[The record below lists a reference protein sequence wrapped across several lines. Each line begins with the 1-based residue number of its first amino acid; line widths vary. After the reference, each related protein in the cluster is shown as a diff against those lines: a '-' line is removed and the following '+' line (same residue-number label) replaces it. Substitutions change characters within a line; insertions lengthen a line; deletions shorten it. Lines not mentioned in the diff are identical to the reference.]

1 MNEENK
7 NNGRK
12 IKLAPSILSAD
23 FGRLNEEI
31 KSVEEFVDMIHV
43 DVMDGHFVPNIT
55 LGAPVVK
62 FIKSKLPLDVHL
74 MIENPEKFIKDFAD
88 AGAKRIVVHS
98 EACGENLRAV
108 LMMIKSFGCECGV
121 SIKPATSVDAVKD
134 VLDLADEVLV
144 MTVNPGFG
152 GQSFMEDMVP
162 KIRELRAL
170 GYQGDIAVD
179 GGIND
184 KTAPVCIDAGAN
196 LLISGSYFFK
206 AVDKKEAA
214 QKIKGGL

>member
-1 MNEENK
+1 MNDEIK

-31 KSVEEFVDMIHV
+31 ASVEEFVDLIHV

-62 FIKSKLPLDVHL
+62 FIKSTLPLDVHL
-74 MIENPEKFIKDFAD
+74 MIENPDKFVKDFAE
-88 AGAKRIVVHS
+88 AGAKRIVVHK
-98 EACGENLRAV
+98 EACGENLRSV
-108 LMMIKSFGCECGV
+108 LMMIRSFGCECGV
-121 SIKPATSVDAVKD
+121 SIKPATPVEDIKN

-144 MTVNPGFG
+144 MTVEPGFG

-162 KIRELRAL
+162 KIRELRSL
-170 GYQGDIAVD
+170 GYEGDIGVD

-206 AVDKKEAA
+206 AADKKEAA
-214 QKIKGGL
+214 QKIKGV

>member
-1 MNEENK
+1 MNGDTK
-7 NNGRK
+7 KLK

-31 KSVEEFVDMIHV
+31 ASVEEFVDVIHV

-74 MIENPEKFIKDFAD
+74 MIENPEKFVKDFAE
-88 AGAKRIVVHS
+88 AGAARIIVHS
-98 EACGENLRAV
+98 EACGENLRSV
-108 LMMIKSFGCECGV
+108 LMMIRSFGCECGV
-121 SIKPATSVDAVKD
+121 SIKPGTSIDAVKD
-134 VLDLADEVLV
+134 VLDLADEILV
-144 MTVNPGFG
+144 MTVEPGFG
-152 GQSFMEDMVP
+152 GQSFMADMVP
-162 KIRELRAL
+162 KIQALRSL
-170 GYQGDIAVD
+170 GYSGDIGVD

-214 QKIKGGL
+214 EKIKGGM

>member
-1 MNEENK
+1 MNGENK
-7 NNGRK
+7 NIRK

-31 KSVEEFVDMIHV
+31 ASVEEFVDVIHV

-74 MIENPEKFIKDFAD
+74 MIENPEKFVKDFAE
-88 AGAKRIVVHS
+88 AGAARIVVHS

-108 LMMIKSFGCECGV
+108 LMTIRSFGCECGV
-121 SIKPATSVDAVKD
+121 SIKPGTSVEAVKN
-134 VLDLADEVLV
+134 VLDLADEILV
-144 MTVNPGFG
+144 MTVEPGFG
-152 GQSFMEDMVP
+152 GQSFMADMVG
-162 KIRELRAL
+162 KIRELRSL
-170 GYQGDIAVD
+170 GYEGDVGVD

-206 AVDKKEAA
+206 ATDKKEAA
-214 QKIKGGL
+214 EKIKVGM

>member
-1 MNEENK
+1 MNGDTK
-7 NNGRK
+7 KLK

-31 KSVEEFVDMIHV
+31 ASVEEFVDVIHV

-74 MIENPEKFIKDFAD
+74 MIENPEKFVKDFAE
-88 AGAKRIVVHS
+88 AGAARIIVHS
-98 EACGENLRAV
+98 EACGENLRSV
-108 LMMIKSFGCECGV
+108 LMMIRSFGCECGV
-121 SIKPATSVDAVKD
+121 SIKPGTSIDAVKD
-134 VLDLADEVLV
+134 VLDLADEILV
-144 MTVNPGFG
+144 MTVEPGFG
-152 GQSFMEDMVP
+152 GQSFMVDMVP
-162 KIRELRAL
+162 KIQALRSL
-170 GYQGDIAVD
+170 GYSGDIGVD

-206 AVDKKEAA
+206 ATDKKEAA
-214 QKIKGGL
+214 EKIKGGM

>member
-1 MNEENK
+1 MSDSEK
-7 NNGRK
+7 NLK

-23 FGRLNEEI
+23 FGCLNEEI
-31 KSVEEFVDMIHV
+31 KSVEEFVDVIHV
-43 DVMDGHFVPNIT
+43 DVMDGHFVSNIT

-74 MIENPEKFIKDFAD
+74 MIENPEKFVKDFAE
-88 AGAKRIVVHS
+88 AGAARIVVHS

-108 LMMIKSFGCECGV
+108 LMTIRSLGCECGV
-121 SIKPATSVDAVKD
+121 SIKPATSVEAVKD
-134 VLDLADEVLV
+134 VLDLVDEVLV
-144 MTVNPGFG
+144 MTVEPGFG

-162 KIRELRAL
+162 KIRELRDL
-170 GYQGDIAVD
+170 GYEGDIAVD

-184 KTAPVCIDAGAN
+184 KTAPICIDAGAN

-206 AVDKKEAA
+206 ASDKKEAA
-214 QKIKGGL
+214 EKIRGIL